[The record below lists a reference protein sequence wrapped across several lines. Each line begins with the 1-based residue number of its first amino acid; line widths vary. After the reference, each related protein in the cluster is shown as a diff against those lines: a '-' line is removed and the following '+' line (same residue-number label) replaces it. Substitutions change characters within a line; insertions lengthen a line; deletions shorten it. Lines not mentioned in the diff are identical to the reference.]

1 MLKRRTMKSS
11 SVLLALLAT
20 AVTAAAAPV
29 APPDD
34 KAAFAELKS
43 LAGTWR
49 GHSDC
54 QGVKTATVVYRVI
67 SGGSTVMETL
77 NPGTKMEMVSMYHL
91 NREGELV
98 MTHYC
103 SAGNQPQMEYD
114 RKHSSPGTLVLK
126 FDGGDVNPKRD
137 MHVHNGTIRILG
149 KNKIESEWSAW
160 KDGKVM
166 MASHM
171 SLKRVE

>member
-1 MLKRRTMKSS
+1 MKTN
-11 SVLLALLAT
+11 LILPALLAT
-20 AVTAAAAPV
+20 ALAASAAPV

-34 KAAFAELKS
+34 KAAFAQLKS

-54 QGVKTATVVYRVI
+54 QGAKTATVIYRVI
-67 SGGSTVMETL
+67 SAGSTVMETL

-91 NREGELV
+91 DREGELV

-114 RKHSSPGTLVLK
+114 AKHSSPSMLVLK
-126 FDGGDVNPKRD
+126 FDGGDVNPKQD
-137 MHVHNGTIRILG
+137 MHVHSGTIHILG
-149 KNKIESEWSAW
+149 KNKIESDWSAW
-160 KDGKVM
+160 KDGKPLM
-166 MASHM
+166 TSHI

>member
-77 NPGTKMEMVSMYHL
+77 NPGTKMEMQFHDSQGDR
-91 NREGELV
+91 NRCG
-98 MTHYC
+98 HD
-103 SAGNQPQMEYD
+103 AGG
-114 RKHSSPGTLVLK
+114 HSRQQRQRRRCGFRRPFQLPWRS
-126 FDGGDVNPKRD
+126 
-137 MHVHNGTIRILG
+137 
-149 KNKIESEWSAW
+149 
-160 KDGKVM
+160 
-166 MASHM
+166 
-171 SLKRVE
+171 

>member
-1 MLKRRTMKSS
+1 MKPTSI
-11 SVLLALLAT
+11 LLALLAT
-20 AVTAAAAPV
+20 TITASAAPV

-34 KAAFAELKS
+34 KAAFAQLQS

-91 NREGELV
+91 DREGELV
-98 MTHYC
+98 MQHYC

-126 FDGGDVNPKRD
+126 FDGGDVNPKQD

-149 KNKIESEWSAW
+149 KNKIESDWSGW
-160 KDGKVM
+160 KDGKPLM
-166 MASHM
+166 TSHM
-171 SLKRVE
+171 SLKRAE

>member
-1 MLKRRTMKSS
+1 MKTNPI
-11 SVLLALLAT
+11 LLTLLAT
-20 AVTAAAAPV
+20 ATAASAAPV

-34 KAAFAELKS
+34 KAAFEQLKS

-67 SGGSTVMETL
+67 SAGSTVMETL

-91 NREGELV
+91 DREGELV
-98 MTHYC
+98 MTHYR

-114 RKHSSPGTLVLK
+114 AKHSSPGTLVLK
-126 FDGGDVNPKRD
+126 FDGGDVNPKKD

-149 KNKIESEWSAW
+149 KNKIESDWSAW
-160 KDGKVM
+160 KDGKEM
-166 MASHM
+166 MTSHM
-171 SLKRVE
+171 KLTRVE